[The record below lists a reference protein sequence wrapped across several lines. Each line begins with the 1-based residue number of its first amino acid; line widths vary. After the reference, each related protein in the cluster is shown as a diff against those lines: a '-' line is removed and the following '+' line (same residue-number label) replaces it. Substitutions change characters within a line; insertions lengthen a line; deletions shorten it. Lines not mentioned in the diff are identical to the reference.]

1 MRWLKIIIPIIV
13 IIVGAY
19 AGWYFKWSIFDWYR
33 LLNYKPAPNISA
45 LAQETTMTPYAKRLF
60 YAYHPQLDN
69 AKQFNSKCNVKPQV
83 IVLGCTVLGQ
93 GIYIYNVT
101 DPNVNGI
108 VQVTSAYEMLHVGYS
123 MLSAQE
129 RAKVDAMVMSA
140 YTSLETKYPFLQAE
154 EQSYLATEGS
164 AAVPNELHSMLGTEV
179 SDLPKNLANYYKRY
193 FINRQ
198 TVVNFE
204 NMYQGAFLKRQ
215 QQVAAD
221 DNQLEIWQQQIDGN
235 ENTLTSEQQQIQ
247 AQFNQLQQLQA
258 SGQIQAYNAAV
269 PGYNQVIDNYNSLV
283 EQTRQLINEYN
294 DLVVQR
300 NQITLQ
306 VNNLYQA
313 ISSLPNTIT
322 QAR

>member
-1 MRWLKIIIPIIV
+1 MRWLKLLIPLIV
-13 IIVGAY
+13 VIGGLY

-33 LLNYKPAPNISA
+33 LQNYKPSSNISA

-69 AKQFNSKCNVKPQV
+69 ADQFNTKCNVRPQV

-101 DPNVNGI
+101 DPDVNGI

-123 MLSAQE
+123 MLSAQD
-129 RAKVDAMVMSA
+129 RANVDAMVMSA
-140 YTSLETKYPFLQAE
+140 YTSLETKYPFLQTE

-179 SDLPKNLANYYKRY
+179 SDLPPALANYYKKY
-193 FINRQ
+193 FNNRQ
-198 TVVNFE
+198 AVVNYE

-215 QQVAAD
+215 QEVSD
-221 DNQLEIWQQQIDGN
+221 DDRQLESWQQQIDSN
-235 ENTLTSEQQQIQ
+235 ENTLTVEQQQLQ
-247 AQFNQLQQLQA
+247 SQFAQLQQMQA
-258 SGQIQAYNAAV
+258 SGQIQSYNAAV
-269 PGYNQVIDNYNSLV
+269 PGYNQAVNNYNTLV
-283 EQTRQLINEYN
+283 DQTKQLINEYN
-294 DLVVQR
+294 ALVVQR
-300 NQITLQ
+300 NSITLQ
-306 VNNLYQA
+306 VNNLYEA
-313 ISSLPNTIT
+313 ISSVPNTIT